1 MESMINPS
9 PDRRMLRKI
18 RHLYRKSFP
27 RAERKPFS
35 VILQKQKEGSVE
47 ILASESWSK
56 DLLGFA
62 VTALYKDLVLVDYL
76 AVEPL
81 CRGRGIGSQMLKD
94 LKEYYPDKRI
104 LLEIEDP
111 EEESNNRADRIR
123 RRAFYEKNGFTE
135 AGFKVWLFGIKMP
148 VLILNGSVTYEEYH
162 EIYDVVFSPA
172 VGKNITKAE

>member
-1 MESMINPS
+1 MAGMINPS

-47 ILASESWSK
+47 ILASESWRK

-62 VTALYKDLVLVDYL
+62 VTALHKDLVLVDYL
-76 AVEPL
+76 AVAPL

-111 EEESNNRADRIR
+111 EEKSDNRAERIR
-123 RRAFYEKNGFTE
+123 RRTFYEKNGFTE

-162 EIYDVVFSPA
+162 EIYDTVFSPA